1 MNPDKYAKTYETPAG
16 ANMYAYCLN
25 NPVAC
30 IDSEGDFGNWLIG
43 GLVGGLIGGISS
55 AAQGDGFG
63 AGFASGFTSGA
74 IAGAGVDLAIG
85 AVAAIATVATGGVA
99 VLIAGGIA
107 FLGGFIGSIAGEQV
121 YSLCTERHMVEIDDA
136 MVRRAAINGVIN
148 VAAFGISAGTRYAE
162 SGSAGFNHSPK
173 IKDILRAAF
182 KDSFKPVLADVVST
196 FWTVNFGTVSTIT
209 SAACK

>member
-74 IAGAGVDLAIG
+74 IAGAGVDLAI
-85 AVAAIATVATGGVA
+85 ATVATGGVLGVLAA
-99 VLIAGGIA
+99 VGFAFFGGA
-107 FLGGFIGSIAGEQV
+107 AGSIAGEQV
-121 YSLCTERHMVEIDDA
+121 YSLCTERHMVKIDDA
-136 MVRRAAINGVIN
+136 MVRRAAINGFIN
-148 VAAFGISAGTRYAE
+148 VASFGISAGTRYAE
-162 SGSAGFNHSPK
+162 SGSAGFNHSPM